1 MDVSKVEERRKL
13 GWVGTYHACTPSL
26 SQKGL
31 SRSRNTPVKLVYVSS
46 SPLIQNCISWR
57 ADFSL
62 HVKNVHR
69 VIRSALPQTGFLSP
83 TLQKAQSH
91 SRSASELSLQKSN
104 QQQQTP
110 PQPCDSLNAPS
121 APILWKL
128 PAHLT
133 PMAGLSAHLFLN
145 RLTLKA
151 TWHVWKS
158 RQKKKLDRR
167 HERTGEKKN
176 KKMGNLEQSN
186 LLLSI
191 CVMFSH
197 TAPASTQAERS
208 DRALLNGNGAKSVT
222 QRSAASPFPISPAL
236 HLHTA

>member
-1 MDVSKVEERRKL
+1 M
-13 GWVGTYHACTPSL
+13 GTYHACTPSL

-167 HERTGEKKN
+167 HERTGKKKI
-176 KKMGNLEQSN
+176 KKWEIWNRAIFCSPFV
-186 LLLSI
+186 S
-191 CVMFSH
+191 CSH
-197 TAPASTQAERS
+197 TQPPH
-208 DRALLNGNGAKSVT
+208 
-222 QRSAASPFPISPAL
+222 QRRQSAA
-236 HLHTA
+236 TVRC